1 MRRRLPSRYRNIA
14 FAAVM
19 SLSTSMI
26 VSGILIGLHPR
37 PGRQFLDVWPSAF
50 LTAWPVVFAAILL
63 IAPLVNR
70 LLDRIIEPSERG

>member
-1 MRRRLPSRYRNIA
+1 MRRLPNRYRNIA

-19 SLSTSMI
+19 SLCTSMI

-37 PGRQFLDVWPSAF
+37 PGKQFLEVWPAAAMM
-50 LTAWPVVFAAILL
+50 AWPVVFLAILV

-70 LLDRIIEPSERG
+70 MLDLIVEPG

>member
-1 MRRRLPSRYRNIA
+1 MTTRLPYRYRTIA

-26 VSGILIGLHPR
+26 VSGILISLHPR
-37 PGRQFLDVWPSAF
+37 PGKLFIDVWPSAF
-50 LTAWPVVFAAILL
+50 LTAWPVVFVAILV

-70 LLDRIIEPSERG
+70 LLDRIVEPS

>member
-1 MRRRLPSRYRNIA
+1 MLNRLILRYRPFV

-26 VSGILIGLHPR
+26 VSAVLIGLHPR
-37 PGRQFLDVWPSAF
+37 PGKLFMDIWPQAF
-50 LTAWPVVFAAILL
+50 LTAWPVVFVAILV

-70 LLDRIIEPSERG
+70 LLDRLIRRDQ

>member
-1 MRRRLPSRYRNIA
+1 MLNRLVLRYRPFV

-26 VSGILIGLHPR
+26 VSAVLIGLHPR
-37 PGRQFLDVWPSAF
+37 PGKLFMDIWPQAF
-50 LTAWPVVFAAILL
+50 LTAWPVVFVAILV

-70 LLDRIIEPSERG
+70 LLDRLIRRDQ

>member
-1 MRRRLPSRYRNIA
+1 MTTRLPYRYRTIA

-26 VSGILIGLHPR
+26 VSAVLIGLHPR
-37 PGRQFLDVWPSAF
+37 PGKLFMDIWPQAF
-50 LTAWPVVFAAILL
+50 LTAWPVVFIAILV

-70 LLDRIIEPSERG
+70 LLDKLVEPN